1 MNKTLILLVFF
12 LLTLSSISQNSSS
25 EGHIVRCLT
34 DENIQL
40 IKNTYPEFKKI
51 KHLQSKIASQNA
63 LRVQGNLEV
72 IRIPVVVHVIH
83 SGEAIGVGPN
93 ISDAQ
98 VLSQIRVLNEDFRRI
113 QGTRGFN
120 THPDGADTEIEFY
133 LAKEDPQC
141 NPTTGIDR
149 RNMSS
154 FANSWSGPG
163 GNTDNI
169 LKPETIWDPDRYL
182 NIWTVKFSD
191 PNNLGFAQFPG
202 GPEQTDGVVIT
213 YDAFGSIETPSV
225 VLNPPYNLGRTTTH
239 EVGHYFGL
247 YHTFNGL
254 SCNGDG
260 DFADDTPPTNRENYG
275 CPTVIPDSCPGDS
288 EDDMIENY
296 MDYSD
301 DRCMNVFTNDQ
312 AAIMRSY
319 LNDPAFRLS
328 LKNSNISD
336 TPPSEIDEDTSLTIL
351 DLNEDECDGTI
362 TPKIKLANYGTQTL
376 NSATILYRVN
386 NGGLGE
392 YNWSGTLTQGQSV
405 NIDLPEQASP
415 VGSNFFFIQLDNQ
428 SADSRTC
435 NNDDTASFTGS
446 PAYTETNSI
455 ILNLLTD
462 NFSEETTWEFK
473 DETGTVL
480 YSGGPYNGSSND
492 NTLFT
497 ESFDVQQGRCYTF
510 TIYDTENDGICCNY
524 GEGSYELTTDD
535 GVVIYEGGEFGSQES
550 TVISTTPREE
560 IEDPNAKIRIYPN
573 PTITHFFIDLV
584 DEDKLP
590 KNYQIFDIAGQ
601 LIIEVD
607 VKSDQDL
614 TVNTRYLTKG
624 VYFLRLNGV
633 GNTVIPFIKD

>member
-1 MNKTLILLVFF
+1 MNKTLTLLVFF

-25 EGHIVRCLT
+25 EGNIVRCLT

-120 THPDGADTEIEFY
+120 THPDGADSEIEFY

-213 YDAFGSIETPSV
+213 YDAFGSIETPGV
-225 VLNPPYNLGRTTTH
+225 VLDAPYNLGRTTTH

-351 DLNEDECDGTI
+351 NLNEDECDGTI

-376 NSATILYRVN
+376 NSATILY
-386 NGGLGE
+386 
-392 YNWSGTLTQGQSV
+392 
-405 NIDLPEQASP
+405 
-415 VGSNFFFIQLDNQ
+415 
-428 SADSRTC
+428 
-435 NNDDTASFTGS
+435 
-446 PAYTETNSI
+446 
-455 ILNLLTD
+455 
-462 NFSEETTWEFK
+462 
-473 DETGTVL
+473 
-480 YSGGPYNGSSND
+480 
-492 NTLFT
+492 
-497 ESFDVQQGRCYTF
+497 
-510 TIYDTENDGICCNY
+510 
-524 GEGSYELTTDD
+524 
-535 GVVIYEGGEFGSQES
+535 
-550 TVISTTPREE
+550 
-560 IEDPNAKIRIYPN
+560 
-573 PTITHFFIDLV
+573 
-584 DEDKLP
+584 
-590 KNYQIFDIAGQ
+590 
-601 LIIEVD
+601 
-607 VKSDQDL
+607 
-614 TVNTRYLTKG
+614 
-624 VYFLRLNGV
+624 
-633 GNTVIPFIKD
+633 